1 MHCLPIGKTGDCAK
15 AGVIYELECQSCG
28 ATYIGETGRALGV
41 RINEHL
47 TGKRRENVGTPLGK
61 HKMEE
66 HCDEDFEVKCR
77 ILGYETDIAAR
88 KALEAAWI
96 YTKDPTM
103 NSRNECVSIASDLL
117 SLLSLCER

>member
-1 MHCLPIGKTGDCAK
+1 
-15 AGVIYELECQSCG
+15 
-28 ATYIGETGRALGV
+28 
-41 RINEHL
+41 
-47 TGKRRENVGTPLGK
+47 
-61 HKMEE
+61 MEE
-66 HCDEDFEVKCR
+66 HRDEDFEVKCR

-103 NSRNECVSIASDLL
+103 NARNECVSIAGDLL